1 MAEDTLKTTI
11 LNLSKA
17 HKTSRS
23 NRTERSPVL
32 VVLTGGLAGHT
43 HKLNADSNHIG
54 RSNKV
59 EITVDDDGVSR
70 LHAIIERGPDRSLRL
85 RDLGSTNGTYCNGL
99 LIDNHILQ
107 ENDKIQVGSNTVLK
121 FTYQD
126 SIDEAFSQNQYES
139 VNRDGLTKCYNKK
152 YLNDRL
158 PAEIIFAQRHGK
170 ELALVMLDIDHFKN
184 INDTYGHLAGDTV
197 LVQLAEKVR
206 MVIRGDDVFTR
217 YGGEEFVLIMRE
229 TDASSAY
236 IVAERI
242 RRKIAKNEF
251 DLGGQKVS
259 LTISLGISTLTL
271 GEKNTA
277 EGMIHRADEYLYKA
291 KRGGAK
297 PHRVRHCR

>member
-17 HKTSRS
+17 RGVPRAKQ
-23 NRTERSPVL
+23 TERSPVL
-32 VVLTGGLAGHT
+32 LILTGGLAGQT
-43 HKLNADSNHIG
+43 HKINADSMHIG

-70 LHAIIERGPDRSLRL
+70 LHAIIERNPDRSFRI
-85 RDLGSTNGTYCNGL
+85 RDLGSTNGTYCNGV
-99 LIDNHILQ
+99 LIDTHVLQ
-107 ENDKIQVGSNTVLK
+107 ENDKIQVGSATILK

-126 SIDEAFSQNQYES
+126 AVDEAFAQNQYES

-158 PAEIIFAQRHGK
+158 PAEITFAQRHGK
-170 ELALVMLDIDHFKN
+170 ELALVMIDIDHFKN

-197 LVQLAEKVR
+197 LEQLADKVR
-206 MVIRGDDVFTR
+206 MVIRSDDVVAR

-229 TDASSAY
+229 TDANSAL

-242 RRKIAKNEF
+242 RRKIENNEF
-251 DLGGQKVS
+251 DLPS
-259 LTISLGISTLTL
+259 FD
-271 GEKNTA
+271 
-277 EGMIHRADEYLYKA
+277 R
-291 KRGGAK
+291 
-297 PHRVRHCR
+297 